1 MEKEKRSNTEQVSD
15 YISKLE
21 ITLAEIILYLRN
33 LILETDQEIAEHIKW
48 NSVSFYYS
56 GEMKPFDAKEY
67 KQDLLVLNIH
77 RKQGIII
84 VFPTGNKIKDASG
97 LLEGNYSDGRK
108 TATIKDLEDAE
119 AKKEA
124 LQNAIKDWLSAIEK

>member
-1 MEKEKRSNTEQVSD
+1 M
-15 YISKLE
+15 
-21 ITLAEIILYLRN
+21 
-33 LILETDQEIAEHIKW
+33 
-48 NSVSFYYS
+48 
-56 GEMKPFDAKEY
+56 
-67 KQDLLVLNIH
+67 LVLNIH
-77 RKQGIII
+77 RKEGIII

-108 TATIKDLEDAE
+108 IATIKDLEDAE

>member
-21 ITLAEIILYLRN
+21 ITLAETILYLRN

-67 KQDLLVLNIH
+67 KRDLLVLNIH
-77 RKQGIII
+77 RKEGILI
-84 VFPTGNKIKDASG
+84 VFPTGSKIKDTSG
-97 LLEGNYSDGRK
+97 LLERNYSDGRK
-108 TATIKDLEDAE
+108 IATIKDLEDA
-119 AKKEA
+119 ADKKEA